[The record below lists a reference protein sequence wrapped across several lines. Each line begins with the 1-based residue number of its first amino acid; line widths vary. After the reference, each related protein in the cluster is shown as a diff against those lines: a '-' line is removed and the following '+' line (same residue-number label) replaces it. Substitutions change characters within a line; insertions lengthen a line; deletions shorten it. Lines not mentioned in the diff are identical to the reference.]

1 MKNLT
6 SGPIQKQLIT
16 LAVPLII
23 GNILQ
28 QLYNTIDALVIGR
41 YAGAAAFAAI
51 GVAGTIMNLFVFII
65 SGCCTGISVILAHF
79 YGCGDIRGF
88 GRETFTALL
97 FGGLFTGGIS
107 LLGITL
113 LKPLLILIR
122 TPGDVAAL
130 TGSYL
135 FIIFAGMFATFL
147 YNFCSAALRAVGNT
161 SAALIFLAIAA
172 GTNLVLD
179 LVFVAVLHQG
189 ISGAACATVLSQ
201 ILSVILCF
209 FYMKANFPVLMLH
222 RDDICLDRSLLKKT
236 CRYGLVTAMHQSN
249 LYIGKLLVQASV
261 NSMGTEMIAAYTA
274 ATRLEGFANSFGDS
288 GNAALSVFIA
298 QNAGNQSGERIRQGF
313 AAGCFLLTALGLV
326 SSAAMYLSS
335 HSAAAFMLGTGSGS
349 SYLQASSYM
358 RTIAFFYPLCF
369 IGNAFVGYFEGTGRM
384 GIPVLGATCHITLR
398 VLLSWLFIGKFGLA
412 AVAGATG
419 LGWLF
424 VVLLWAGI
432 FLYSRQTPARRES
445 LMK

>member
-6 SGPIQKQLIT
+6 TGPIKNQLIA

-41 YAGAAAFAAI
+41 YAGADAFAAI

-97 FGGLFTGGIS
+97 FGGLFTACIS

-113 LKPLLILIR
+113 LNPLLALIR
-122 TPGDVAAL
+122 TPGDVAVL
-130 TGSYL
+130 TGNYL
-135 FIIFAGMFATFL
+135 FIIFAGLSATFL

-161 SAALIFLAIAA
+161 SAALLFLAIAA
-172 GTNLVLD
+172 GTNLALD
-179 LVFVAVLHQG
+179 LVFVAMLHLG

-201 ILSVILCF
+201 ILSVILCCL
-209 FYMKANFPVLMLH
+209 YMKAKFPVLMLH
-222 RDDICLDRSLLKKT
+222 REDICLDKDLFKKT

-274 ATRLEGFANSFGDS
+274 TTRLEGFANSFGDS

-298 QNAGNQSGERIRQGF
+298 QNAGSQNRERVRQGF
-313 AAGCFLLTALGLV
+313 ASGCLLLTVLGIV
-326 SSAAMYLSS
+326 SSAAMYLTS
-335 HSAAAFMLGTGSGS
+335 HSAAAFMLGTDGGAA
-349 SYLQASSYM
+349 YLQASSYM

-369 IGNAFVGYFEGTGRM
+369 IGNAFAGYFEGIGRM

-398 VLLSWLFIGKFGLA
+398 VLLSWIFIRKYGLD
-412 AVAGATG
+412 AVAAATG

-424 VVLLWAGI
+424 VVLLWGGI
-432 FLYSRQTPARRES
+432 FLFSRKTAARKDLPR
-445 LMK
+445 K